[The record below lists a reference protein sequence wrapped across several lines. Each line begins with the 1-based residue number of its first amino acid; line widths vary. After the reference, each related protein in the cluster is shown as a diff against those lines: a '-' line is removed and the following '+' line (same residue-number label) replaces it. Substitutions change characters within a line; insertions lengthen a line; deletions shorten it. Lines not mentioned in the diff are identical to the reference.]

1 MKSWEGFAYIP
12 AKVVPLQ
19 ARKERTMEQIV
30 LNIENKDILPSLE
43 RVLRSLDGVS
53 VAKVPKKCVPLQIG

>member
-1 MKSWEGFAYIP
+1 
-12 AKVVPLQ
+12 
-19 ARKERTMEQIV
+19 MEQIV
-30 LNIENKDILPSLE
+30 LNIKNKDILPSLE

>member
-1 MKSWEGFAYIP
+1 
-12 AKVVPLQ
+12 
-19 ARKERTMEQIV
+19 MEQIV

-53 VAKVPKKCVPLQIG
+53 VT